1 MRRSLTGVRPA
12 LWPAL
17 ALLVLFAAMAAA
29 PGLFTGTDPDAADLS
44 ATFAPPGAE
53 HWLGTDENGRDLW
66 ARIVYGAR
74 PSLLI
79 GTGSV
84 VVALLGGAVVGVAA
98 AQLGRFVDQ
107 ALSRSLEVLLSV
119 PWLLLVFLVVA
130 VLGPGTFPAMVGL
143 ALVTLPG
150 FARVVR
156 AEVLRLRAAPF
167 VEAARGFGWSRS
179 RVTLRHVVPNALGP
193 VLAVA
198 TVTLGAMIV
207 AGSSLSFVG
216 LGPQPPTAEWGAML
230 AASRRTLSVAWWPAA
245 FPGIALTL
253 AVLAV
258 TAVGQDLQ
266 RRADGRHQ

>member
-1 MRRSLTGVRPA
+1 MIRAIRPG
-12 LWPAL
+12 LWPAVV
-17 ALLVLFAAMAAA
+17 LLVVLAAMAAV
-29 PGLFTGTDPDAADLS
+29 PGLFTGADPDAADLN
-44 ATFAPPGAE
+44 ATFAPPGPD

-66 ARIVYGAR
+66 ARIVHGAR

-79 GTGSV
+79 GGGAV
-84 VVALLGGAVVGVAA
+84 AVALLGGAVVGVTA
-98 AQLGRFVDQ
+98 AQLGGLADQ

-130 VLGPGTFPAMVGL
+130 VMGPGTFPAMVGL
-143 ALVTLPG
+143 ALVSLPG

-167 VEAARGFGWSRS
+167 VEAARGFGWSRLQ
-179 RVTLRHVVPNALGP
+179 VTVRHVVPNALGP
-193 VLAVA
+193 VLALA
-198 TVTLGAMIV
+198 TVTLGATIV

-245 FPGIALTL
+245 FPGVALTL
-253 AVLAV
+253 AVLAI
-258 TAVGQDLQ
+258 TAVGQELQ
-266 RRADGRHQ
+266 RRADGRHL